1 VDGKVK
7 NLLEAFTLEE
17 RARFYRAAERQAL
30 EAAREAASAAER
42 KQALLQAERWRGLGE
57 QAESSLKPPRR

>member
-1 VDGKVK
+1 VDHKVK

-30 EAAREAASAAER
+30 ESARDAGSDRDRE
-42 KQALLQAERWRGLGE
+42 QALLQAERWRGLGE
-57 QAESSLKPPRR
+57 QAELSLKPRR